1 MVRSLIVAALV
12 LGTGVTPLWARPL
25 ATDLADVKVR
35 QVRVADT
42 TAFIFVE
49 VTNKTREV
57 LHSVQIECSVL
68 DESKALNSPVGA
80 VVENILGS
88 QMRHGRAAV
97 LMQKKTAPASVACHV
112 VNASEERPTLFKLRI
127 GECRLER
134 SAGRLFRAAFVRTAS

>member
-1 MVRSLIVAALV
+1 MLRSIMAAALV
-12 LGTGVTPLWARPL
+12 VGTSVTPVWARPL
-25 ATDLADVKVR
+25 ASDLADVKVR

-68 DESKALNSPVGA
+68 DESKALNSPIGA
-80 VVENILGS
+80 VVENIPGS

-112 VNASEERPTLFKLRI
+112 VNAS
-127 GECRLER
+127 
-134 SAGRLFRAAFVRTAS
+134 